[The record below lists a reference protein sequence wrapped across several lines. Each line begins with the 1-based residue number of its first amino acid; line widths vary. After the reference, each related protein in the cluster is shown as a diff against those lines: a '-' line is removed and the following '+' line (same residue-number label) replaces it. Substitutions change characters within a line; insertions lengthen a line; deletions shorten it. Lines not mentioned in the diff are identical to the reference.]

1 MILEGLVSS
10 PWRRVELGEV
20 KRSQESWKGDI
31 KNEPPASRLLPSRP
45 GVQKLSFCEPV
56 HYDFAWTQLAWLA

>member
-10 PWRRVELGEV
+10 PWRRVKLGEV

-31 KNEPPASRLLPSRP
+31 KNEPPASHLLPSRA
-45 GVQKLSFCEPV
+45 GVRKPSFFEPV
-56 HYDFAWTQLAWLA
+56 HYDFAWTQLAGLA